1 MSQINDQELN
11 AAIREVLKR
20 AVADPNF
27 RQLAVRDGKAAIAKV
42 TDKTLASGFSIQFVD
57 NYGKSNKTVVIP
69 DPVSHPEQLT
79 EEELEAVAGG
89 CGASNCGITS
99 DPSPT
104 VA

>member
-1 MSQINDQELN
+1 MSQMNNQEVN

-27 RQLAVRDGKAAIAKV
+27 RQLAARDGKAAIAKV
-42 TDKTLASGFSIQFVD
+42 TSKPLPQGLTIQFVD
-57 NYGKSNKTVVIP
+57 NHGKTAKTVVIP

-89 CGASNCGITS
+89 CGASNCGVS
-99 DPSPT
+99 G
-104 VA
+104 ALQ

>member
-1 MSQINDQELN
+1 MSQLVNQELN

-42 TDKTLASGFSIQFVD
+42 NSKALPTGLTIQFVD
-57 NYGKSNKTVVIP
+57 NHGKSSKTVVIP
-69 DPVSHPEQLT
+69 DPVDHPEQLT

-89 CGASNCGITS
+89 CGASNCGIS
-99 DPSPT
+99 SS
-104 VA
+104 VME

>member
-1 MSQINDQELN
+1 MSQITDQELN

-27 RQLAVRDGKAAIAKV
+27 RQLAVRDGKAAMAKV

-69 DPVSHPEQLT
+69 DPVTHPEQLT

-89 CGASNCGITS
+89 CGASNCGVTS
-99 DPSPT
+99 DT
-104 VA
+104 TI

>member
-1 MSQINDQELN
+1 MSQLANQELN

-42 TDKTLASGFSIQFVD
+42 NSKPLPPGLTIQFVD
-57 NYGKSNKTVVIP
+57 NHGKSSKTVVIP
-69 DPVSHPEQLT
+69 DPVDHPEQLT

-89 CGASNCGITS
+89 CGASNCGIS
-99 DPSPT
+99 SS
-104 VA
+104 VME